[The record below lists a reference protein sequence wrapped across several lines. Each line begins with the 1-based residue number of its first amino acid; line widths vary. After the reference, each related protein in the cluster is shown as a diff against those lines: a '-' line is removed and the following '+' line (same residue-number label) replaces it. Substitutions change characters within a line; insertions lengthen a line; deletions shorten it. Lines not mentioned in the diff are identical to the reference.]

1 MRTPNPPKVLI
12 EDITPEER
20 RMIVALALEV
30 VHDLAIGR
38 EWDAMSKID
47 RTEMRLEM
55 KLAFYSLLN
64 SRQASTIVSL
74 REASRT

>member
-30 VHDLAIGR
+30 VYDLAIDR
-38 EWDAMSKID
+38 EWDALSKID
-47 RTEMRLEM
+47 RTEMRLEV

-64 SRQASTIVSL
+64 SQQASTIISL

>member
-1 MRTPNPPKVLI
+1 MRTPNPAKVLI
-12 EDITPEER
+12 EDITPKER

-30 VHDLAIGR
+30 VHDLAVGR
-38 EWDAMSKID
+38 EWDALFKID
-47 RTEMRLEM
+47 NLDMRLEV